1 MSCPG
6 NQADNGESIMTN
18 YTVARGFTHRTFG
31 DIGAVNLVADV
42 AKVTIDGKELPETS
56 VEYLLNFALQSLQDA
71 YAGAKNGTEAAANF
85 DKKLKALIEG
95 TIGVRTGASAG
106 VTEEVAV
113 QRSITRTMAKTK
125 MGAKSEA
132 WAKFTG
138 FTDAEQSEKLDAWYE
153 ANKAALEPAVKEELA
168 RREKARKAKALLG
181 SAVAFE
187 L

>member
-1 MSCPG
+1 MAKHEIS
-6 NQADNGESIMTN
+6 
-18 YTVARGFTHRTFG
+18 RGFTHRTFG
-31 DIGAVNLVADV
+31 DIGQVVMSGEAANFA
-42 AKVTIDGKELPETS
+42 INGKTLPETS
-56 VEYLLNFALQSLQDA
+56 VEYLLNFALQSLQDS
-71 YAGAKNGTEAAANF
+71 YAGAKTAIEAAANF
-85 DKKLKALIEG
+85 DKKLNALIEG
-95 TIGVRTGASAG
+95 TIGVRTGGNAG

-138 FTDAEQSEKLDAWYE
+138 FTDAEQGEKLDAWYE

-168 RREKARKAKALLG
+168 RREKARKAKAALG
-181 SAVAFE
+181 NAVSFE